1 MICYCMHMIY
11 IYVGANYFW
20 KKVVVYSDLTRLR
33 RVRILDCESLRYV
46 ANSKY
51 FYYMDF
57 IRFEILFR
65 TQLYKNTMKKGLFPV
80 IGSQKFI
87 YKKPL
92 KRWTKLSITL
102 PVEAWNEKWVYH
114 TQTFKQKGEVYA
126 VGFTKVA
133 F

>member
-1 MICYCMHMIY
+1 
-11 IYVGANYFW
+11 
-20 KKVVVYSDLTRLR
+20 
-33 RVRILDCESLRYV
+33 
-46 ANSKY
+46 
-51 FYYMDF
+51 
-57 IRFEILFR
+57 
-65 TQLYKNTMKKGLFPV
+65 MKKGLFPV